1 MKKIYLFA
9 ISLFAGVLVLTS
21 CKDDNE
27 KNPGGQTGTNLYDID
42 YSSANAQNWGEYMLR
57 VSALLKND
65 AQTLY
70 DDWVTSYNGGAP
82 FSTIFKTHNTSA
94 YPSAFSCI
102 EQILDGCADIA
113 NEVGDAKIKDPY
125 DYYVSGDVT
134 KALYAVES
142 WYSWHSREDYSNNI
156 ISIRN
161 AYYGTRDGSVSPNSI
176 SALISANDAARD
188 ADIVAAITGAYNK
201 ILAIPQPF
209 RNHIVCAES
218 EEAMEACL
226 ALEVKLDNLKSYI
239 RTNLSQ
245 DPKLDA
251 IITTYVDDVVIP
263 TYADLKDRTAALYNA
278 CAAFKSAPG
287 NQAFEE
293 CADKWMLA
301 RTPWETSEA
310 FLFGPVDSE
319 GLDPNMDSWPLD
331 QVAIV
336 NILTSGDFSDM
347 DWSAGD
353 SEAEITAA
361 QNVRGFH
368 TLEFLIFKN
377 GNPRSINN

>member
-188 ADIVAAITGAYNK
+188 AEIVAAITGAYNK

-251 IITTYVDDVVIP
+251 ITTTYVDNVVIP

>member
-188 ADIVAAITGAYNK
+188 AEIVAAITGAYNK

>member
-82 FSTIFKTHNTSA
+82 FSTIFKAHNTSA

-218 EEAMEACL
+218 EAAMEACL

>member
-161 AYYGTRDGSVSPNSI
+161 AYYGTRDGSVSPNSRA
-176 SALISANDAARD
+176 ALISANDAARD
-188 ADIVAAITGAYNK
+188 AEIVAAITGAYNK

-218 EEAMEACL
+218 EAAMEACL

-251 IITTYVDDVVIP
+251 IITTYVDNVVIP

-278 CAAFKSAPG
+278 CAAFKAAPG

>member
-188 ADIVAAITGAYNK
+188 AEIVAAITGAYNK

-251 IITTYVDDVVIP
+251 IITTYVDNVVIP

-278 CAAFKSAPG
+278 CAAFKAAPG

>member
-70 DDWVTSYNGGAP
+70 DDW
-82 FSTIFKTHNTSA
+82 
-94 YPSAFSCI
+94 SAFSCI

-156 ISIRN
+156 IGLFQQYHIHPKCILRNTRRVGKSQLHIR
-161 AYYGTRDGSVSPNSI
+161 
-176 SALISANDAARD
+176 
-188 ADIVAAITGAYNK
+188 ADIG
-201 ILAIPQPF
+201 Q
-209 RNHIVCAES
+209 
-218 EEAMEACL
+218 
-226 ALEVKLDNLKSYI
+226 
-239 RTNLSQ
+239 
-245 DPKLDA
+245 
-251 IITTYVDDVVIP
+251 
-263 TYADLKDRTAALYNA
+263 
-278 CAAFKSAPG
+278 
-287 NQAFEE
+287 
-293 CADKWMLA
+293 
-301 RTPWETSEA
+301 
-310 FLFGPVDSE
+310 
-319 GLDPNMDSWPLD
+319 
-331 QVAIV
+331 
-336 NILTSGDFSDM
+336 
-347 DWSAGD
+347 
-353 SEAEITAA
+353 
-361 QNVRGFH
+361 
-368 TLEFLIFKN
+368 
-377 GNPRSINN
+377 

>member
-218 EEAMEACL
+218 EAAMEACL

>member
-82 FSTIFKTHNTSA
+82 FSSIFKTHNTSA

-188 ADIVAAITGAYNK
+188 AEIVAAITGAYNK

-209 RNHIVCAES
+209 RNHIVCDES

>member
-27 KNPGGQTGTNLYDID
+27 KNPGGQTGTDLYDID

-188 ADIVAAITGAYNK
+188 AEIVAAITGAYNK

-218 EEAMEACL
+218 EQAMEACL

-251 IITTYVDDVVIP
+251 IITTYVDNVVIP

-278 CAAFKSAPG
+278 CAAFKAAPG

-301 RTPWETSEA
+301 RTPWEKSEA

>member
-113 NEVGDAKIKDPY
+113 NEVGDAKIKEPY

-310 FLFGPVDSE
+310 FLFGPVNSE

>member
-94 YPSAFSCI
+94 YPSEFSCI

-188 ADIVAAITGAYNK
+188 AEIVAAITGAYNK

-293 CADKWMLA
+293 CADKWILA

>member
-70 DDWVTSYNGGAP
+70 DDWVISYNGGAP
-82 FSTIFKTHNTSA
+82 FSAIFKTHNTSA

-176 SALISANDAARD
+176 SALILANDPARD

>member
-188 ADIVAAITGAYNK
+188 VEIVAAITGAYNK

-218 EEAMEACL
+218 EQAMEACL

-251 IITTYVDDVVIP
+251 IITTYVDNVVIP

>member
-57 VSALLKND
+57 VSSLLKND

-188 ADIVAAITGAYNK
+188 AEIVAAITGAYNK

-239 RTNLSQ
+239 RDNLSQ

-251 IITTYVDDVVIP
+251 IITTYVDNVVIP

-278 CAAFKSAPG
+278 CAAFKAAPG

-310 FLFGPVDSE
+310 FLFGPVNSE

>member
-27 KNPGGQTGTNLYDID
+27 KNPEGQTGTNLYDID

-70 DDWVTSYNGGAP
+70 DDWVTSYNGGEP

-176 SALISANDAARD
+176 SALISVNDPARND
-188 ADIVAAITGAYNK
+188 DIVAAITGAYNK

>member
-27 KNPGGQTGTNLYDID
+27 KNPGGQTGTDLYDID

-188 ADIVAAITGAYNK
+188 AEIVAAITGAYNK

-218 EEAMEACL
+218 EDAMEACL

-251 IITTYVDDVVIP
+251 IITTYVDNVVIP

-278 CAAFKSAPG
+278 CAAFKAAPG